1 MQLVVIVATTVLTA
15 EHSVGLIQLHKAAM
29 QGWVSRVSVRV
40 QLG

>member
-1 MQLVVIVATTVLTA
+1 MQLLVIVATTVLTA

-29 QGWVSRVSVRV
+29 QGWVPRVSIRV